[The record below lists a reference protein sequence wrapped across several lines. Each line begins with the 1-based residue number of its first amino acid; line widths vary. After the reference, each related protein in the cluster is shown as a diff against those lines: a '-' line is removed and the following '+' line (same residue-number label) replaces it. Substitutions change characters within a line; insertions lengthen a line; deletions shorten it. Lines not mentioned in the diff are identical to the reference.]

1 MGSQQDMNRQME
13 PGSSGYTAGTE
24 SRLQPPAAQATQ
36 SSQSGVSRPGMQ
48 APSPEAGHQ
57 DIAQVIRQLND
68 VRCLYDEARTKL
80 TELQVRLDR
89 ALAERD
95 ATMQELFES
104 NRYSGAL
111 TVERQV
117 LLERVA
123 GAEAQ
128 QHMLRDHLAEA
139 QARKHVLQNY
149 LDAVYASTSW
159 KFAWPV
165 RAAKR
170 LLQGRRP

>member
-1 MGSQQDMNRQME
+1 MDRQMD
-13 PGSSGYTAGTE
+13 PDSSDNLA
-24 SRLQPPAAQATQ
+24 RAATQ
-36 SSQSGVSRPGMQ
+36 PNDLRRRYE
-48 APSPEAGHQ
+48 EALAKLADLQ
-57 DIAQVIRQLND
+57 TQLN
-68 VRCLYDEARTKL
+68 
-80 TELQVRLDR
+80 R

-123 GAEAQ
+123 GADAQ
-128 QHMLRDHLAEA
+128 QQMLRDHLAAAE
-139 QARKHVLQNY
+139 ARKHVTQTH
-149 LDAVYASTSW
+149 LDSVYASTSW

-170 LLQGRRP
+170 LLQGGRP

>member
-1 MGSQQDMNRQME
+1 MDRQME
-13 PGSSGYTAGTE
+13 PESSGDLA
-24 SRLQPPAAQATQ
+24 RAATQ
-36 SSQSGVSRPGMQ
+36 PNDLRRRYE
-48 APSPEAGHQ
+48 EALAKLADLQ
-57 DIAQVIRQLND
+57 TQLN
-68 VRCLYDEARTKL
+68 
-80 TELQVRLDR
+80 R

-128 QHMLRDHLAEA
+128 QQMLRDHLAAAE
-139 QARKHVLQNY
+139 ARKHVTQTH
-149 LDAVYASTSW
+149 LDSVYASTSW

-170 LLQGRRP
+170 LLQGGRP

>member
-1 MGSQQDMNRQME
+1 MDRQMD
-13 PGSSGYTAGTE
+13 PDSSDNLA
-24 SRLQPPAAQATQ
+24 RAAAQ
-36 SSQSGVSRPGMQ
+36 P
-48 APSPEAGHQ
+48 
-57 DIAQVIRQLND
+57 N
-68 VRCLYDEARTKL
+68 
-80 TELQVRLDR
+80 ELQRRYEEALAKLADLQIQLGR

-95 ATMQELFES
+95 ATKQELFES

-123 GAEAQ
+123 GADAQ
-128 QHMLRDHLAEA
+128 QQMLRDHLAAAE
-139 QARKHVLQNY
+139 ARKHVTQTH
-149 LDAVYASTSW
+149 LDSVYASTSW

-170 LLQGRRP
+170 LLQGGRP

>member
-1 MGSQQDMNRQME
+1 MDRQMD
-13 PGSSGYTAGTE
+13 PDSSDNLA
-24 SRLQPPAAQATQ
+24 RAAAQ
-36 SSQSGVSRPGMQ
+36 P
-48 APSPEAGHQ
+48 
-57 DIAQVIRQLND
+57 N
-68 VRCLYDEARTKL
+68 
-80 TELQVRLDR
+80 ELQRRYEEALAKLADLQIQLGR

-95 ATMQELFES
+95 ATKQELFES

-128 QHMLRDHLAEA
+128 QQMLRDHLAAAE
-139 QARKHVLQNY
+139 ARKHVTQTH
-149 LDAVYASTSW
+149 LDSVYASTSW

-170 LLQGRRP
+170 LLQGRRS

>member
-1 MGSQQDMNRQME
+1 MDRQME
-13 PGSSGYTAGTE
+13 PESSGDLA
-24 SRLQPPAAQATQ
+24 RAATQ
-36 SSQSGVSRPGMQ
+36 PNDLQRRYE
-48 APSPEAGHQ
+48 EA
-57 DIAQVIRQLND
+57 L
-68 VRCLYDEARTKL
+68 TKL
-80 TELQVRLDR
+80 TDLQIQLAQ

-111 TVERQV
+111 TVERQL
-117 LLERVA
+117 LLERLA

-128 QHMLRDHLAEA
+128 QQMLRDDLAAAKAQQQMLRDDLAAAEA
-139 QARKHVLQNY
+139 QQQMLRDDLAAAEARKQVLQNY
-149 LDAVYASTSW
+149 LDSVYASTSW

-170 LLQGRRP
+170 LLQGKQP

>member
-1 MGSQQDMNRQME
+1 MDRQME
-13 PGSSGYTAGTE
+13 PENSDD
-24 SRLQPPAAQATQ
+24 L
-36 SSQSGVSRPGMQ
+36 
-48 APSPEAGHQ
+48 
-57 DIAQVIRQLND
+57 
-68 VRCLYDEARTKL
+68 ARTAARPNDLRLRYEEALAKL
-80 TELQVRLDR
+80 ADLRTELDR

-104 NRYSGAL
+104 NRYSSAL

-128 QHMLRDHLAEA
+128 QQMLRDHLAEA

-149 LDAVYASTSW
+149 LDSVYASTSW

-170 LLQGRRP
+170 LLQGKRP